1 MPSAAELAAV
11 LPVTP
16 LAWRPAYRLVSSRFP
31 TAHLFARVAAAED
44 WDTLNSLESLTNA
57 RLRDASGERPLVPE
71 AERASGPGASV
82 IMAPFTHLHPEGSR
96 FADGEH
102 GAFYAADSLET
113 AVAETRFHR
122 ELFLRR
128 TQEPPTE
135 VDLRCYLVDVAGG
148 FHDLRGQRRSAD
160 FADIYDPDR
169 YGASQAL
176 ARALRA
182 RHSDGVC
189 YDSVR
194 HDGGECL
201 GVFRPRLVT
210 NLRQGVHL
218 RYGWN
223 GDHIDTVYEIR
234 LLEPG
239 PRPGGP
245 NGNTS
250 QKD

>member
-1 MPSAAELAAV
+1 MPSAAELAAA
-11 LPVTP
+11 LPVTQ

-31 TAHLFARVAAAED
+31 AADLFARIAAATD
-44 WDTLNSLESLTNA
+44 WDALNALESLTNA

-71 AERASGPGASV
+71 AERARGPGASV
-82 IMAPFTHLHPEGSR
+82 IMAPFAHLHPEGSR

-102 GAFYAADSLET
+102 GAFYAGESLDT
-113 AVAETRFHR
+113 AIAETRHHR

-135 VDLRCYLVDVAGG
+135 IDLRCYLVDIAGG
-148 FHDLRGQRRSAD
+148 FHDLRGRRSSVG
-160 FADIYDPDR
+160 FAEIYDPEH

-182 RHSDGVC
+182 RQSHGVC

-194 HDGGECL
+194 RAGGECL
-201 GVFRPRLVT
+201 GVFRPLLVT

-218 RYGWN
+218 RYAWN
-223 GDHIDTVYEIR
+223 GARIETVYEIR
-234 LLEPG
+234 LLVTG
-239 PRPGGP
+239 PPAGAP
-245 NGNTS
+245 NGNPS